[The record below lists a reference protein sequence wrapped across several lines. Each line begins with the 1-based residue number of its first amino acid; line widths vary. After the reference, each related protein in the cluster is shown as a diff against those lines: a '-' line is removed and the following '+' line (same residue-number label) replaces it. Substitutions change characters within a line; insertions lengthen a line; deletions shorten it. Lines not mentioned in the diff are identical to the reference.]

1 VIKYEKEKIM
11 KISDLQNVLVLARK
25 GLGTIA
31 ANLSAQ
37 EGAAA
42 YASIGEV
49 ENFVG
54 GLIEQQK
61 QQQEAQKQLEQQPNV
76 QVVEINQESK

>member
-1 VIKYEKEKIM
+1 MKGDHM
-11 KISDLQNVLVLARK
+11 KISDLQNVLILARK
-25 GLGTIA
+25 GLANVA

-49 ENFVG
+49 EQFVG

-61 QQQEAQKQLEQQPNV
+61 QQQEAQQQLEGQPNV
-76 QVVEINQESK
+76 QVVEINQEVK

>member
-1 VIKYEKEKIM
+1 M

-25 GLGTIA
+25 GLGTVA
-31 ANLSAQ
+31 ANLPAQ

-42 YASIGEV
+42 YSSIGEV
-49 ENFVG
+49 EAFVN

-61 QQQEAQKQLEQQPNV
+61 QQAEAQKTLEEQPNV
-76 QVVEINQESK
+76 QVVEINQQQ

>member
-1 VIKYEKEKIM
+1 M
-11 KISDLQNVLVLARK
+11 KIGDLQNVLILARK
-25 GLGTIA
+25 GLAAVA

-42 YASIGEV
+42 YTSIGEV
-49 ENFVG
+49 EAFVN

-61 QQQEAQKQLEQQPNV
+61 QQEAQKPEETPNV
-76 QVVEINQESK
+76 KVVEINQQP